1 MKTSHIARPCSLTAL
16 CRRALVI
23 TLVASVAAAAKQ
35 LSAQSIAASPGPAV
49 SIAMEAQVTRARG
62 FIEQGDGARARAIL
76 DSLVNAAPLASFDL
90 AEALYWRAVMAEHI
104 VDAEKDWKRLVIEAP
119 LSPRTPDALLRL
131 GELDMLRGHPAE
143 ARVYFEQVMREF
155 PDPVRS
161 TRSTL
166 WLVRSYF
173 DERNMPRGCE
183 VLGTLPLNQVPDGE
197 LQLQTTELQR
207 RCTSV
212 VTTGAAAQ
220 AAPSQSAAPGVSGS
234 SASAS
239 ASAPAAAPA
248 SAAGTR
254 YSVQLA
260 AYNTRAEADAAVA
273 RFKKAGITARV
284 DGKVKPFR
292 VRTGNYQTR
301 AEAASALAGLKK
313 KGHNG
318 FVAEMDP

>member
-1 MKTSHIARPCSLTAL
+1 MKTSHITLLCSLTVL
-16 CRRALVI
+16 RRRALVI
-23 TLVASVAAAAKQ
+23 ALAASVAAGAKQ
-35 LSAQSIAASPGPAV
+35 LGAQSIAASPGPAV
-49 SIAMEAQVTRARG
+49 STAMEAQVTRARA
-62 FIEQGDGARARAIL
+62 FIEQGDGVRARAIL

-212 VTTGAAAQ
+212 VTTGAGAQ
-220 AAPSQSAAPGVSGS
+220 AASSQAVAPGVSGS
-234 SASAS
+234 SA
-239 ASAPAAAPA
+239 PDPAPA

-301 AEAASALAGLKK
+301 AEAASALASLKK

-318 FVAEMDP
+318 FVAEIDP